1 MAMHLKRGGWPSI
14 ALIYLYGV
22 LASASLSKLIP
33 LQGDVGAALGASGGE
48 FSLLLALI
56 TIPPALLASAAGSI
70 IDRVGARA
78 ALLAAAAVGVLVNLA
93 YLNLHSLHSFQVIR
107 VLEGFIMVG
116 AYSGAPALIMATTAP
131 ERRRRAMAFWSTYTP
146 VGVSLGLMLS
156 ASFAGTPHW
165 RGGYLIHLLLFATLV
180 LAAFLLPKPASP
192 VAIARPRINLLGAW
206 TQPGPLRLSLT
217 FGMLI
222 MMGFGLNTVFP
233 SWYSQQHHTT
243 MGEASRLLAFGN
255 LVMIPGGFLA
265 GALLARGLR
274 DARLLAAL
282 MLLAAMLSLPLLA
295 PGANTALRL
304 TALAV
309 WQLTSGAAI
318 AVVTSSLPRVV
329 ANPAQGAAAAGLLSQ
344 IAALT
349 TFVTPLIWRPILD
362 TGRWL
367 LFIVVV
373 AVAATLALLLFPRPA
388 RAALP
393 AGSGP

>member
-1 MAMHLKRGGWPSI
+1 MKPGSWPSI
-14 ALIYLYGV
+14 GLIYLYGV

-33 LQGDVGAALGASGGE
+33 LQGDVGATLGASPGE

-78 ALLAAAAVGVLVNLA
+78 ALLAAACVGVLVNLA
-93 YLNLHSLHSFQVIR
+93 YLTVHSLQGFQAIR
-107 VLEGFIMVG
+107 VVEGFIMVG

-156 ASFAGTPHW
+156 ANFAGTMHW
-165 RGGYLIHLLLFATLV
+165 RGGYLIHLLLFSALV
-180 LAAFLLPKPASP
+180 LAAFLLPRPVRNAAAAS
-192 VAIARPRINLLGAW
+192 RPRVSLLGAW

-233 SWYSQQHHTT
+233 AWYSQQHHTS

-282 MLLAAMLSLPLLA
+282 MLLATVLSLPLLA
-295 PGANTALRL
+295 PGANTGLRL
-304 TALAV
+304 TALAL

-318 AVVTSSLPRVV
+318 AVVTSGLPRVV

-349 TFVTPLIWRPILD
+349 TFVTPLIWRPIL
-362 TGRWL
+362 GSGQWL
-367 LFIVVV
+367 LFIAVV
-373 AVAATLALLLFPRPA
+373 AIAATVALLLFPRP
-388 RAALP
+388 RVEMP
-393 AGSGP
+393 AGSRS